1 VKFRDVDPL
10 VMLYSSFRDENA
22 PSNGATLAA
31 VALTD
36 VEFVAQELDCTVL
49 ELMEL
54 DELLALVDM
63 IELLDDLVEDSV
75 LDSRDEV
82 VDETAVELAKLLEA
96 AEEFVVVSFALEEEL
111 ETPALAG
118 RVERVE
124 EAAEPGP
131 DTSSYAPK
139 PITTAT
145 TMAIAAT
152 PAGDTAFLSRAKG
165 AFAAPTIFR
174 RQESAIHARTAS
186 SPSKNH
192 SNPKYISD

>member
-1 VKFRDVDPL
+1 
-10 VMLYSSFRDENA
+10 MLYSSFRDENA

-124 EAAEPGP
+124 
-131 DTSSYAPK
+131 
-139 PITTAT
+139 
-145 TMAIAAT
+145 
-152 PAGDTAFLSRAKG
+152 
-165 AFAAPTIFR
+165 
-174 RQESAIHARTAS
+174 
-186 SPSKNH
+186 
-192 SNPKYISD
+192 